1 MRGAGGKERAGGES
15 GGGARGQC
23 GECGETGAETRR
35 EFHGGEGDAV
45 ERRRRPLPGPCRGGC
60 EARYLLRSL
69 GHWFFAPRGRVPWIG
84 RKQQATEKNRAK
96 TSKAPGAVFSPADR
110 RLAEAVHGMNGPN
123 PFLPERIAAERAA
136 LGADFQEHEAEWNMR
151 PPTATASF
159 PAFRA
164 EAEKLFALPG
174 LGERIGPQPAPQR
187 LASACQIRR
196 AVHTIFRSRVGGSAP
211 MGRLRAAIRQS
222 LFTHDLGRDRRGRHA
237 RRGISP
243 G

>member
-1 MRGAGGKERAGGES
+1 M
-15 GGGARGQC
+15 
-23 GECGETGAETRR
+23 
-35 EFHGGEGDAV
+35 
-45 ERRRRPLPGPCRGGC
+45 
-60 EARYLLRSL
+60 
-69 GHWFFAPRGRVPWIG
+69 
-84 RKQQATEKNRAK
+84 
-96 TSKAPGAVFSPADR
+96 SKAPGAVFSPADR

-123 PFLPERIAAERAA
+123 PFLPKRIAAERAA
-136 LGADFQEHEAEWNMR
+136 LGAGFQEHEAEWNTR

-211 MGRLRAAIRQS
+211 MARLRAAIRQS

-237 RRGISP
+237 RRRISP